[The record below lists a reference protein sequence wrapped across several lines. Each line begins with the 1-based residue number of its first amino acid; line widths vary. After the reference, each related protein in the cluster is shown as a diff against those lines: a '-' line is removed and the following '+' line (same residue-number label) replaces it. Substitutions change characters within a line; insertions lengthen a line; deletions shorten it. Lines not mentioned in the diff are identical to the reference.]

1 MPKAILEYT
10 LPEDRY
16 DYARA
21 FHASE
26 LFSACAGLDE
36 QFRSWIKHGYHT
48 DQFSTPEA
56 VMQHVR
62 DTLWP
67 ILSKLDE

>member
-1 MPKAILEYT
+1 MPKVTITYT
-10 LPEDRY
+10 LPEDRA
-16 DYARA
+16 DYSRA
-21 FHASE
+21 FHADE
-26 LFSACAGLDE
+26 LFAACGELDE
-36 QFRSWIKHGYHT
+36 QFRSWIKHGYHS
-48 DQFSTPEA
+48 DQFGSPEA